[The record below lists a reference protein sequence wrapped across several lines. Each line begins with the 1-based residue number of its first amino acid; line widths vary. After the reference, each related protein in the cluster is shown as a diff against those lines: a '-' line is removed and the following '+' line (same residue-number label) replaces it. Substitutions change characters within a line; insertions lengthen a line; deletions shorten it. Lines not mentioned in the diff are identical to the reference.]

1 MTSLLTY
8 SRWLK
13 WMLLLIGIAA
23 LCACAGLL
31 VGAEPLQWADGNLT
45 DTSRTILWQLRLPRV
60 TLGLLVG
67 MALGAGGVSF
77 QALLRNPLADPY
89 ILGVS
94 GGAALGSVIGVT
106 LHLPFFGT
114 IALAFAV
121 SISTMLIITW
131 AVARHETTAPHSLLL
146 AGVIF
151 NAFAFAI
158 IMLLHAT
165 VSIQEAHAILFLL
178 MGSLESVHF
187 STVAMVAV
195 CVLPPIIWLTR
206 HGRALNAISLGA
218 DTAASLG
225 VSPIKLER
233 RIFVATS
240 IMIGA
245 VVAVSG
251 LIGFVGLFI
260 PHMVRLTLG
269 SDHRLVLPASAL
281 VGGGFL
287 VLADTLARTLLASS
301 ALQTELP
308 VGVITALIGGPV
320 FVWLLRRE
328 MRR

>member
-1 MTSLLTY
+1 MDYKKWQQTLLVLILLT
-8 SRWLK
+8 L
-13 WMLLLIGIAA
+13 
-23 LCACAGLL
+23 ACAGLGL
-31 VGAEPLQWADGNLT
+31 MIGAEPLQWSDGHLS
-45 DTSRTILWQLRLPRV
+45 DASRTILWQLRLPRV

-106 LHLPFFGT
+106 LHLPFIGT
-114 IALAFAV
+114 VALAFAV
-121 SISTMLIITW
+121 SISTMLLITW
-131 AVARHETTAPHSLLL
+131 AVARHKTTAPHSLLL

-151 NAFAFAI
+151 NAFAFAL

-165 VSIQEAHAILFLL
+165 VSLQEAHAILFLL

-187 STVAMVAV
+187 STIGMVAV
-195 CVLPPIIWLTR
+195 CVLLPIIWLAR
-206 HGRALNAISLGA
+206 RGRELNAISLGA

-225 VSPIKLER
+225 ISPVKLER
-233 RIFVATS
+233 RIFAATS

-301 ALQTELP
+301 GLQTELP

-328 MRR
+328 MRG

>member
-1 MTSLLTY
+1 MAVLT
-8 SRWLK
+8 
-13 WMLLLIGIAA
+13 GAAA
-23 LCACAGLL
+23 LCTALGLL
-31 VGAEPLQWADGNLT
+31 VGAEPLQWADGHLT
-45 DTSRTILWQLRLPRV
+45 DTSHTILWQLRLPRV

-106 LHLPFFGT
+106 LHLPFFAT

-151 NAFAFAI
+151 NAFAFAL
-158 IMLLHAT
+158 IMLMHAT
-165 VSIQEAHAILFLL
+165 VSIQEAHTILFLL
-178 MGSLESVHF
+178 MGSLEAVNF

-195 CVLPPIIWLTR
+195 CVLPPIVWLTR
-206 HGRALNAISLGA
+206 HGRALNAISLGT

-225 VSPIKLER
+225 VNPVKLER
-233 RIFVATS
+233 RIFIATS

-287 VLADTLARTLLASS
+287 VLADTLARTLLAAS

-328 MRR
+328 MGR

>member
-1 MTSLLTY
+1 MAWRYWIILLSLFAATCVI
-8 SRWLK
+8 
-13 WMLLLIGIAA
+13 IGLAI
-23 LCACAGLL
+23 
-31 VGAEPLQWADGNLT
+31 GAEPLHWVNGQLT
-45 DTSRTILWQLRLPRV
+45 DTSRTILWHLRLPRV
-60 TLGLLVG
+60 LLGLLVG

-77 QALLRNPLADPY
+77 QALLRNPIADPY

-94 GGAALGSVIGVT
+94 GGAALGSVLGVI
-106 LHLPFFGT
+106 LHLPFVGT
-114 IALAFAV
+114 ILLAFAV
-121 SISTMLIITW
+121 SISTMFVITW
-131 AVARHETTAPHSLLL
+131 AVARQEITAKHSLLL

-151 NAFAFAI
+151 NAFAFAL

-178 MGSLESVHF
+178 MGSLESVHP
-187 STVAMVAV
+187 STIGMVAI
-195 CVLPPIIWLTR
+195 CVLPPIVWLIR
-206 HGRALNAISLGA
+206 RGRELNAISLGA

-225 VSPIKLER
+225 VAPKKLER
-233 RIFVATS
+233 QIFIAAS

-251 LIGFVGLFI
+251 LIGFVGLFV

-287 VLADTLARTLLASS
+287 VLADTLARTLLASTV
-301 ALQTELP
+301 LQTELP

-328 MRR
+328 MRN